1 MYERIVVGTDG
12 SQRAQA
18 AVQHAASLAGA
29 FDAQLHLVQGC
40 GITVVA
46 SPLYGASVGIDP
58 NEIVAA
64 CTASLQ
70 PIADELAAGGLDVS
84 MHVIATSGRD
94 AVCDV
99 ADQVGADLI
108 VVGSRGMTGAKRV
121 LGSVPNSIAHH
132 ASCSVLI
139 VATD

>member
-12 SQRAQA
+12 SDRAQA

-58 NEIVAA
+58 NEIVSA

-70 PIADELAAGGLDVS
+70 PVVDELAAGGLDVS
-84 MHVIATSGRD
+84 MHVVATSGRD